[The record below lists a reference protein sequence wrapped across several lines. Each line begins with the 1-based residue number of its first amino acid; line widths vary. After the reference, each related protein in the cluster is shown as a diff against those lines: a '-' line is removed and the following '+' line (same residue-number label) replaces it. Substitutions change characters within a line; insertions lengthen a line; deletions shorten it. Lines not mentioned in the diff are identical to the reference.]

1 MDKVTVKE
9 LREQAKDLGLK
20 DFWKL
25 RKEELLNFFKVHRR
39 ARTARRADH
48 APRTLLDTN
57 IPQTLPPPTD
67 KISKVK
73 KAVQWGRKKV
83 NDWGEWWVNA
93 PTEEPKVNSALTS
106 FKNRINELYK
116 QTKSFSLQKE
126 KSALNSFANMCID
139 GVDGYIPMSFLS
151 AVRTEVT
158 NLLLDSKQ
166 TKVKMVLY
174 CKMER
179 TDLST
184 GETAE
189 TTAPFASR
197 IHLYSMMEERIL

>member
-1 MDKVTVKE
+1 
-9 LREQAKDLGLK
+9 
-20 DFWKL
+20 
-25 RKEELLNFFKVHRR
+25 
-39 ARTARRADH
+39 
-48 APRTLLDTN
+48 
-57 IPQTLPPPTD
+57 
-67 KISKVK
+67 
-73 KAVQWGRKKV
+73 
-83 NDWGEWWVNA
+83 
-93 PTEEPKVNSALTS
+93 
-106 FKNRINELYK
+106 
-116 QTKSFSLQKE
+116 
-126 KSALNSFANMCID
+126 MCID

-197 IHLYSMMEERIL
+197 IHLYSMMEERILENLVTFQSRGSNWALVSIIDLTIHCSV

>member
-1 MDKVTVKE
+1 M
-9 LREQAKDLGLK
+9 
-20 DFWKL
+20 
-25 RKEELLNFFKVHRR
+25 
-39 ARTARRADH
+39 
-48 APRTLLDTN
+48 
-57 IPQTLPPPTD
+57 
-67 KISKVK
+67 
-73 KAVQWGRKKV
+73 
-83 NDWGEWWVNA
+83 
-93 PTEEPKVNSALTS
+93 
-106 FKNRINELYK
+106 Y
-116 QTKSFSLQKE
+116 
-126 KSALNSFANMCID
+126 ID
-139 GVDGYIPMSFLS
+139 GVDGYTPMSFLS

-197 IHLYSMMEERIL
+197 IHLYSMMEERILENLVTFQSRGSNWAFVSIIDLTIHTVQYKPLRGNSYIPLPKNLKDKKALINMKNEDDECFKWCITLALNPVERNPQRVTTLLREQSESLNWEG